1 MIQIPWRRVAGVAL
15 VMCLLLAN
23 TSYAETTQDNI
34 NDAKNQ
40 IEDLKDQKKDA
51 EDTVN
56 DISGKKDALESDLS
70 GLNGQLSDI
79 VAQIND
85 LEGQISDKQGEIDQA
100 KEDLAAAETQSAK
113 QYEDMKLRIQ
123 FMYEN
128 GSTPVW
134 QMLAEAE
141 SFSDFLNR
149 TEYITDINAYDR
161 KKLVEYQDLQEQI
174 AAQKED
180 LESDM
185 TELVA
190 MQDDMKKK
198 QANVSSLINTTKANL
213 AQTQEDLAD
222 AQSNVA
228 DLEDKINQMVEYEK
242 QLEIQKAKEDAARLA
257 AIKEQEKEDTS
268 TVVYVPTDS
277 DQYLLGAIIQCEA
290 GGEGEDGMKAVAGVV
305 MNRVHAK
312 GGEYARVG
320 QGSIRNIIFQPY
332 QFVCASE
339 TEGGAYNPQNIYNM
353 RPEQIHYDIADWAIA
368 GNRLPDVADSLWFYN
383 PFGPTCRSFFPS
395 KVGYWQTR
403 IGDHCFY
410 NPTDAYYQT

>member
-1 MIQIPWRRVAGVAL
+1 MIQIPWRRVAGAAL

-100 KEDLAAAETQSAK
+100 KEDLAAAEAQSAK

-305 MNRVHAK
+305 MNRKRRDKPCEEFVFSELCLGCDLPKRSVLA
-312 GGEYARVG
+312 GGERQTGVSS
-320 QGSIRNIIFQPY
+320 GSGCGRKLP
-332 QFVCASE
+332 S
-339 TEGGAYNPQNIYNM
+339 GGAGCAKRQYY
-353 RPEQIHYDIADWAIA
+353 
-368 GNRLPDVADSLWFYN
+368 GGLPVF
-383 PFGPTCRSFFPS
+383 
-395 KVGYWQTR
+395 QTE
-403 IGDHCFY
+403 
-410 NPTDAYYQT
+410 

>member
-1 MIQIPWRRVAGVAL
+1 MIQIPWRRVAGAAL

-100 KEDLAAAETQSAK
+100 KEDLAAAEAQSAK

-268 TVVYVPTDS
+268 TVVYVPTER

-290 GGEGEDGMKAVAGVV
+290 GGESYDGKLAVGSVVINRVKSSYFPNSVSGVIYQSGQFSPVASGRLAYRLEAGVDGSCLQAAQDV
-305 MNRVHAK
+305 LN
-312 GGEYARVG
+312 GNITVG
-320 QGSIRNIIFQPY
+320 CLYFRQNNGIIQGTVI
-332 QFVCASE
+332 
-339 TEGGAYNPQNIYNM
+339 
-353 RPEQIHYDIADWAIA
+353 
-368 GNRLPDVADSLWFYN
+368 GNHVFY
-383 PFGPTCRSFFPS
+383 
-395 KVGYWQTR
+395 
-403 IGDHCFY
+403 
-410 NPTDAYYQT
+410 